1 MRAISCALILNSGLC
16 AYANGAILMKYRLW
30 DMSWM
35 EAEEAFER
43 SEVVILPVGTLHG
56 HGPSPISIDSS
67 SVEKIAEEVGRKT
80 GILTL
85 PLQPYGENDKQK
97 FYPGSIAISPTT
109 LESFYID
116 GFKSIRRNG
125 VKKVIV
131 LNGHGGNRETLIRAG
146 RAAKDFDMIIAILEW
161 CNIVNDLMPE
171 LFPEGLHIM
180 ELAVAI
186 AIGGKDIADLRG
198 GAGYKGEW
206 KYTVK
211 NIFGDRIRPVMFNN
225 FEYKGAR
232 LIIPIQ
238 AWDIDLEG
246 PPVLGREVVDDLYDR
261 GMKAIEL
268 VVEHVIEFAE
278 DFEKVDISEGLKSR
292 DYF

>member
-1 MRAISCALILNSGLC
+1 
-16 AYANGAILMKYRLW
+16 MKYRLW

-43 SEVVILPVGTLHG
+43 SEIVRLPVGTLHG
-56 HGPSPISIDSS
+56 HGPTPISIDSS
-67 SVEKIAEEVGRKT
+67 SVEKIAEEVGKKT

-97 FYPGSIAISPTT
+97 YYPGSIAISPNT
-109 LESFYID
+109 LENFYID
-116 GFKSIRRNG
+116 IFKSIRRNG

-146 RAAKDFDMIIAILEW
+146 RSAKDFGMIIAILEW

-171 LFPEGLHIM
+171 LFPDGLHIM
-180 ELAVAI
+180 ELAAAI

-198 GAGYKGEW
+198 TGYKGEW

-211 NIFGDRIRPVMFNN
+211 NIFGDEIRPVRFNN

-246 PPVLGREVVDDLYDR
+246 PPVLGKEVVDDLYER
-261 GMKAIEL
+261 VTKAIEL
-268 VVEHVIEFAE
+268 VVDHIIEFAKE
-278 DFEKVDISEGLKSR
+278 FEKIDISEGLKSR
-292 DYF
+292 DNF